1 MNVEKKYFC
10 PNCGGQ
16 NEIDSNFCV
25 YCGGTLHNVQN
36 TTINQNRINVNNSI
50 INPTPEKKVKKDI
63 KLGFLGWAG
72 LIFLGY
78 ITLGSANLVMYAIAA
93 LVLYFYLLVPNTKNG
108 FNIVFKVIGGIVL
121 LGGIALLALLGIC
134 IGMFVGLS

>member
-50 INPTPEKKVKKDI
+50 INPTPEKNIKKDI
-63 KLGFLGWAG
+63 KLGFLGWFG
-72 LIFLGY
+72 LIALGY
-78 ITLGSANLVMYAIAA
+78 ITLGSANLVMYAVAA
-93 LVLYFYLLVPNTKNG
+93 IVLSIYLLIPNTKNG
-108 FNIVFKVIGGIVL
+108 FNIAFKVIGG
-121 LGGIALLALLGIC
+121 LALLGVIGILVLFGIC
-134 IGMFVGLS
+134 IGMFAGLS